1 MRFLSTILVSA
12 VTAASVGATTLQK
25 LSTDDMIQQS
35 TGIVR
40 AKVTGSY
47 AAFRGK
53 DVYTYY
59 QLQVTENLKGVSPT
73 QVDVAVPGGATRG
86 IRQMVPGAPVL
97 ATGQEYVIFVWT
109 SKSGLAQV
117 IGLSQGLFAVTQNSA
132 GDTVIVRPAAVSMM
146 LNQAGQVVADQPV
159 SMSLSD
165 LRTEIQKVLG
175 AK

>member
-1 MRFLSTILVSA
+1 MRSLAAIVAFTGLTVS
-12 VTAASVGATTLQK
+12 VWATTLQQ
-25 LSTDDMIQQS
+25 LSTDGMIQQS
-35 TGIVR
+35 TAIVR

-47 AAFRGK
+47 AALRGK

-59 QLQVTENLKGVSPT
+59 QLLVTENLKAASP
-73 QVDVAVPGGATRG
+73 QQLEVAVPGGATRG